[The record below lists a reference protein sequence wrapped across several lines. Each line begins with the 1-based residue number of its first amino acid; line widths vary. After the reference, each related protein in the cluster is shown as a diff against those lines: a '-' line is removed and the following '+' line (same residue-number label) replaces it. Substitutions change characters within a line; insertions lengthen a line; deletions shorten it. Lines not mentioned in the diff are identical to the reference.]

1 MGTNPLREN
10 TFRFKQFSVRN
21 SLAAMKVGTDGVLL
35 GAWADADGCRT
46 VLDVGT
52 GCGLIALMLAQ
63 RYPTVTLTAIDIVD
77 EAVAEARENF
87 MASPWAE
94 RLTADKA
101 DFNNFN
107 PLKGAFDL
115 IVSNPPF
122 FTTTLHSPDSA
133 REAARHGVNLT
144 PASMLTLS
152 RPLLADNG
160 RLCMITPADMR
171 DELEFQSR
179 LNGMYPSRRVDVRT
193 KATAPAR
200 RTLWEFRP
208 GDGPTAADELLLG
221 SDASRSLT
229 APFYLH

>member
-1 MGTNPLREN
+1 MGANPLREV

-35 GAWADADGCRT
+35 GAWADAEGCRT
-46 VLDVGT
+46 ALDVGT

-63 RYPTVTLTAIDIVD
+63 RYRTVTVTAIDIVE
-77 EAVAEARENF
+77 EAVEEAIANF
-87 MASPWAE
+87 KASPWAE
-94 RLTADKA
+94 RLSAHTADINSFESA
-101 DFNNFN
+101 DG
-107 PLKGAFDL
+107 LFDL

-144 PASMLTLS
+144 PTRLLTLC

-160 RLCMITPADMR
+160 RLCMIIPADMR
-171 DELEFQSR
+171 HEMEFHSR
-179 LNGMYPSRRVDVRT
+179 LNGMYPSRRTDVRT
-193 KATAPAR
+193 KATAPSR

-208 GDGPTAADELLLG
+208 GDGPTATNELLLG
-221 SDASRSLT
+221 SDEYHALT
-229 APFYLH
+229 SPFYLH